1 MELQVSAHSAQA
13 SHLHVALCP
22 SKTLPHPGSSVLTI
36 ALGARR
42 HQDFTPTWPGTPEAQ
57 P

>member
-42 HQDFTPTWPGTPEAQ
+42 HQDFTPTCPGTPEAQ